1 MSLSFDT
8 ARCTAH
14 KPYGIPAVPCRD
26 CQPYTETVHGERQ
39 PWMTVPPPFTNGTY
53 AYRIAPEGEKND

>member
-26 CQPYTETVHGERQ
+26 CQRYTETVHGERQ
-39 PWMTVPPPFTNGTY
+39 PWMTVPPQFNNGVC
-53 AYRIAPEGEKND
+53 AYRIAPEGEKK

>member
-26 CQPYTETVHGERQ
+26 CLRYTETVHGERQ
-39 PWMTVPPPFTNGTY
+39 PWMTIPPSFIHNNIC
-53 AYRIAPEGEKND
+53 AMRIAPEGETE